1 LQANAFDLG
10 SAHFTMGGML
20 NGASGGPPT
29 TGVPC
34 RWLGGFGSG
43 GGQAG
48 SSLDPATAVDPS
60 VFADLLSSIGL

>member
-1 LQANAFDLG
+1 
-10 SAHFTMGGML
+10 MGGML